1 MTAPL
6 PPTSGPVGPGTPEE
20 KMAGQDT
27 GSPMGIVA
35 DHPDLGAMAA
45 AAQAQAQA
53 WTRDIAPLMDSPAGY
68 GADGFT
74 IAPPV
79 AAGDGGSEWDS
90 NVGFPHQGP

>member
-1 MTAPL
+1 
-6 PPTSGPVGPGTPEE
+6 
-20 KMAGQDT
+20 
-27 GSPMGIVA
+27 MGIVA